1 MSWKINSLLLG
12 QSYEILYSN
21 KCIIVGSGTC
31 FSIFQRAHL
40 ENVYIIIGE
49 KSYFSDT
56 NTTKVSLLFI
66 PIFCLNKAGCR
77 NAYKFQLMAR
87 LVNLSLFFQTGQY
100 ICADGMFCKI
110 HKARS
115 KAVELVPVWI
125 ILSIF
130 LDLDFNN

>member
-1 MSWKINSLLLG
+1 MSWKFNSLREG
-12 QSYEILYSN
+12 QSCEILYSN
-21 KCIIVGSGTC
+21 KCIYCWFWHMFFNISTSPPWKRIHTEC
-31 FSIFQRAHL
+31 
-40 ENVYIIIGE
+40 E

-56 NTTKVSLLFI
+56 NSTKVSLFFLS
-66 PIFCLNKAGCR
+66 FCLNKAGYG
-77 NAYKFQLMAR
+77 NVYKFQLMAR